1 MKLVKL
7 KSKVAIIGC
16 GFVGASSAYAIAM
29 KGIVSELV
37 LIDVNNDKA
46 VGEAMDL
53 NHGLSFLG
61 QTSIYAGD
69 YSDIKDCDVIVITAG
84 ANRKPGESRLDLAHK
99 NNSII
104 RDVVGNVMKFYNTG
118 VILVVSNPLDL
129 VTYIVQKA
137 SGLPANKVFGSGTI
151 LDTVRFKY
159 LLSDKLGV
167 DVNSIQGYMIGEHG
181 DSVVPAWSTVTVG
194 GLRFDKYCAL
204 NNIKIDKNA
213 ILNDVKVAGAEVI
226 KKKGATYYAIALS
239 VSHITETILKNQNSI
254 LPLSTVVNERFGI
267 DDVALSLPCIL
278 GGEGIVSIPN
288 IEFTPDEIAGLK
300 NSAVQINTILNEIR

>member
-1 MKLVKL
+1 MKL

-61 QTSIYAGD
+61 QTKIYAGN
-69 YSDIKDCDVIVITAG
+69 YSDIKNCDVIVITAG

-137 SGLPANKVFGSGTI
+137 SGLPVNKVFGSGTT

-159 LLSDKLGV
+159 LISDKLGV

-181 DSVVPAWSTVTVG
+181 DSLVPAWSTVTVG
-194 GLRFDKYCAL
+194 GVPIDKYCSA
-204 NNIKIDKNA
+204 NNIQIDKNA
-213 ILNDVKVAGAEVI
+213 ILSNVKSAGAEVI
-226 KKKGATYYAIALS
+226 KRKGATYYAIALS
-239 VSHITETILKNQNSI
+239 VSHIIETIVKDQKSI
-254 LPLSTVVNERFGI
+254 LPLSTVIVNRFGV
-267 DDVALSLPCIL
+267 DDVALSVPCIL
-278 GGEGIVSIPN
+278 GGDGIVSIPE
-288 IEFTPDEIAGLK
+288 IEFTAEEVEGLK
-300 NSAVQINTILNEIR
+300 NSAVQINAILNEIK